1 MDQVDLQRK
10 SPLEQVK
17 KMPVNFLSWNYEIT
31 PSHYGVFRIRAKNS
45 ITILFIVAPPSLS
58 AKAKLDMAQLRQ
70 MGGTSQYKFS
80 VLSKIVRHMRH
91 RHMEGEDQALTL
103 DDILDETNQVKK

>member
-1 MDQVDLQRK
+1 M
-10 SPLEQVK
+10 
-17 KMPVNFLSWNYEIT
+17 
-31 PSHYGVFRIRAKNS
+31 
-45 ITILFIVAPPSLS
+45 LFIVAPPSLS

-103 DDILDETNQVKK
+103 DDILDETNQVKKWLNIGTSYGLFSAIYLVIENNVLVIYHFSWM